1 MWLWLLC
8 STILSFQSFTRMFTG
23 LLFLTAVSDT
33 HPDQF
38 VYKTLPPSIQVDKSV
53 DVMMNSYLGL
63 WPPEV
68 AASGHAIF
76 RPLTWYSPFH
86 SHYKYIASKSMWQQG
101 FRWRV
106 TCKISW
112 LQRSTDLWC
121 ISPNPLISP
130 TKWTPLPDFFE
141 TVSLWIAVIENFNS
155 SGEVFEKGDYHLL
168 APIFFLAVC
177 IISLWAL
184 LAMSVYALYCFCSVF
199 NVLLNLLT
207 FIKILEIKFIQTCP
221 LEPQ

>member
-1 MWLWLLC
+1 
-8 STILSFQSFTRMFTG
+8 MFTG

-63 WPPEV
+63 WPPQV
-68 AASGHAIF
+68 AASGHTIF

-86 SHYKYIASKSMWQQG
+86 PHYKYIANKSMWQQG

-106 TCKISW
+106 TCKINW

-121 ISPNPLISP
+121 VSPGLLISP
-130 TKWTPLPDFFE
+130 LKWTLPDFFFL
-141 TVSLWIAVIENFNS
+141 TVSLWIAVIENFSS
-155 SGEVFEKGDYHLL
+155 SGELFQKGDYYLL
-168 APIFFLAVC
+168 AAIFFLAVC

-184 LAMSVYALYCFCSVF
+184 LTMSVHALYCF

-207 FIKILEIKFIQTCP
+207 LYRYLRLNSFRHVP
-221 LEPQ
+221 